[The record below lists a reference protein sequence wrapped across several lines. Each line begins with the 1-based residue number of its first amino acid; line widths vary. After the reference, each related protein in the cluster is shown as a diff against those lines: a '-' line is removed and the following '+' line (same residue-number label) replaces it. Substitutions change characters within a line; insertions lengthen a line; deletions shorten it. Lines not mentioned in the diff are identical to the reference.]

1 MKAPQPD
8 GATQLTP
15 AEEEGL
21 IPSHITKRSELNS
34 LEQANIL
41 QAESWLLTRRRKP
54 DPLDPVF
61 LKELHRRMFG
71 GVWKWA
77 GTYRKSDRNIGIHWP
92 MISIELETL
101 CRDAAFWKSESVYPP
116 DELAVR
122 FHHRLVWIHCY
133 PNGNGRH
140 ARLAGDLLMMSLG
153 GRRFTWGGSSLEAP
167 TDVRRTYID
176 ALRKADG
183 GDPGDLLKFARS

>member
-1 MKAPQPD
+1 MNTPLPV

-21 IPSHITKRSELNS
+21 IPSHITMRSELNS

-41 QAESWLLTRRRKP
+41 EAEAWLLTSRRKP
-54 DPLDPVF
+54 DPLDPGF

-71 GVWKWA
+71 HVWKWA
-77 GTYRKSDRNIGIHWP
+77 GEYRKSDRNIGVHWP
-92 MISIELETL
+92 KISFELETL
-101 CRDAAFWKSESVYPP
+101 CRDAAFWKSDGIYSE

-140 ARLAGDLLMMSLG
+140 ARLAADLVVLSLG
-153 GRRFTWGGSSLEAP
+153 GARFSWGGAGLEAP
-167 TDVRRTYID
+167 TDVRNSYIT
-176 ALRKADG
+176 ALKKADD
-183 GDPGDLLKFARS
+183 GDPGDLLNFARS

>member
-1 MKAPQPD
+1 MNGPQPD
-8 GATQLTP
+8 GATHLTP

-21 IPSHITKRSELNS
+21 IPSHVTMRSELNS

-54 DPLDPVF
+54 DPLDPAF
-61 LKELHRRMFG
+61 LRELHRRMFG

-77 GTYRKSDRNIGIHWP
+77 GIYRKSDRNIGIHWP
-92 MISIELETL
+92 KISIELETL

-140 ARLAGDLLMMSLG
+140 ARLASDLLVMSLG
-153 GRRFTWGGSSLEAP
+153 GRRFSWGGSSLEAP

>member
-1 MKAPQPD
+1 MNGTQPD

-15 AEEEGL
+15 AEEQDL
-21 IPSHITKRSELNS
+21 IPSHITMRSELNA

-41 QAESWLLTRRRKP
+41 QAEAWLLTRRRKP
-54 DPLDPVF
+54 DPLDPGF

-71 GVWKWA
+71 SVWKWA
-77 GTYRKSDRNIGIHWP
+77 GAYRKSDRNIGIHWP
-92 MISIELETL
+92 KISLELETL
-101 CRDAAFWKSESVYPP
+101 CRDAAFWKSERIYSP

-140 ARLAGDLLMMSLG
+140 ARLAGDLMIMSLG
-153 GRRFTWGGSSLEAP
+153 GRRFAWGGTSLEAP
-167 TDVRRTYID
+167 SDVRRTYMD
-176 ALRKADG
+176 ALRKADD
-183 GDPGDLLKFARS
+183 GDQSDLLRFARS

>member
-1 MKAPQPD
+1 MNAPLPD

-21 IPSHITKRSELNS
+21 IPSHITNRSELNS
-34 LEQANIL
+34 LEQTNIL
-41 QAESWLLTRRRKP
+41 QAEAWLLTRRRKP

-71 GVWKWA
+71 SVWKWA
-77 GTYRKSDRNIGIHWP
+77 GIYRKSDRNIGIHWP
-92 MISIELETL
+92 RISIELETL
-101 CRDAAFWKSESVYPP
+101 CRDAAFWKSEGVCPP

-140 ARLAGDLLMMSLG
+140 ARLTGDLLVMSLG

-183 GDPGDLLKFARS
+183 GDPVDLLKFARS